1 VNSLELEKLVHDI
14 VQEVLRRIENDP
26 RLAAAIRGSRQ
37 QIQKSKYT
45 ATCSQQAAMLHAQ
58 KKLYNER
65 DILTLAKQG
74 VTEIK
79 LEKKTIIT
87 PAARDA
93 ARAKGIRLVRES

>member
-1 VNSLELEKLVHDI
+1 MNSIELEKLVQEI

-26 RLAAAIRGSRQ
+26 RLSAAIRGSQ
-37 QIQKSKYT
+37 QQTQKSQYT
-45 ATCSQQAAMLHAQ
+45 ATCSQQAAMLHSQ

-93 ARAKGIRLVRES
+93 ARNKGIRLIRE